1 MKRLKELFQQ
11 QRLFWWGVLASLFV
25 KALIVFFFTPA
36 VLSAYPLN
44 DSVTYDRLGWH
55 VASEWREGRW
65 ASLELNTQ
73 TGLRIV
79 VFSYIVGAIYFLTGH
94 QPLAVQWVNMLISTL
109 GLWFFF
115 KVGQKTI
122 PYGATLSFLLI
133 AFWPSILLWT
143 TLPLKEAW
151 TFMLTGLLAYG
162 MVSMMGRRWK
172 PAWVCISVSLVG
184 LILLRP
190 WLAIV
195 ALVGVFP
202 FLLGLY
208 YRTLWQGQTRLQ
220 RAVVLLLVFG
230 VGGMLTYQAVQFSIT
245 TSPFSI
251 DTLNIL
257 RKRAIEGGSALEFA
271 PYQSWFDVA
280 VHFPT
285 GLVAFLFRPFPWEA
299 DNLFGSLAA
308 LENLGLLVL
317 LLLSI
322 RWWPLYL
329 KQAIPVRPL
338 LLLAAGIVGLFAIL
352 GGNLGTM
359 FRLKIHVLPFL
370 LMLSAFGIMQWFRKI
385 HVFKTNST

>member
-1 MKRLKELFQQ
+1 MKRLKERFQQ
-11 QRLFWWGVLASLFV
+11 QRLFWWGVLASLV
-25 KALIVFFFTPA
+25 IKTLIVAFFTPM
-36 VLSAYPLN
+36 VLSAYPAN
-44 DSVTYDRLGWH
+44 DGVTYDRLGWR
-55 VASEWREGRW
+55 VASEWREGHW

-79 VFSYIVGAIYFLTGH
+79 AFSYIVGAIYFLSGH

-115 KVGQKTI
+115 KVGRKTI
-122 PYGATLSFLLI
+122 PYGASLSFLLI

-162 MVSMMGRRWK
+162 MVSMMERRWK
-172 PAWVCISVSLVG
+172 FAWGGIGTALTG

-195 ALVGVFP
+195 ALIAMFP
-202 FLLGLY
+202 FVLVLY
-208 YRTLWQGQTRLQ
+208 YRALWQGQTLLQ

-230 VGGMLTYQAVQFSIT
+230 VGGMLAYQAVQFSIT

-251 DTLNIL
+251 ETLNIL
-257 RKRAIEGGSALEFA
+257 RERAIEGGSALEFA

-280 VHFPT
+280 VQFPT
-285 GLVAFLFRPFPWEA
+285 GLVAFLFRPFPWEV

-317 LLLSI
+317 LLVSI
-322 RWWPLYL
+322 RWWPVHLE
-329 KQAIPVRPL
+329 QVVTIRPL
-338 LLLAAGIVGLFAIL
+338 LLMAAGIVGLFAIL

-370 LMLSAFGIMQWFRKI
+370 LMFSAFGIMQWFRKF